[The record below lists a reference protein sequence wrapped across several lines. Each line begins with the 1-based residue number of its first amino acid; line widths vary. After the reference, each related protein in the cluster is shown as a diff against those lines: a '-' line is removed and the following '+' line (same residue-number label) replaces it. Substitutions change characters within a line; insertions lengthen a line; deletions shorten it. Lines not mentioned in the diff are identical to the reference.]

1 MTTSRRA
8 ETSAVDRDT
17 SRLAARARHAFASV
31 LGRPCARHEAE
42 AGEPCWDLLG
52 RPALCGARTRAVETA
67 QALTPP
73 AGERMP

>member
-31 LGRPCARHEAE
+31 LGRPCARHEVEAE
-42 AGEPCWDLLG
+42 EPCWDLLG
-52 RPALCGARTRAVETA
+52 RPALCGARVTGTDTA
-67 QALTPP
+67 HVPTPP
-73 AGERMP
+73 EGERSP